1 MTTILNMNSLS
12 KISPSL
18 LLKISRFI
26 TTASHYRNDILLAQS
41 SKHSAD
47 SAPVFLPPSISSL
60 LSINCD
66 LMTDDILILWEY
78 LRHEI
83 WVYEE
88 QEISKKKELRARG
101 INEAY
106 GMPFDQ
112 VVHTSV
118 TSN

>member
-1 MTTILNMNSLS
+1 MNSLS
-12 KISPSL
+12 NVPLAPSL
-18 LLKISRFI
+18 LSKISTFI

-41 SKHSAD
+41 SKHRVD

-66 LMTDDILILWEY
+66 LTTDDILLLWEY

-88 QEISKKKELRARG
+88 REINKKKELRAKG

-112 VVHTSV
+112 VHTSV
-118 TSN
+118 TSRVTN